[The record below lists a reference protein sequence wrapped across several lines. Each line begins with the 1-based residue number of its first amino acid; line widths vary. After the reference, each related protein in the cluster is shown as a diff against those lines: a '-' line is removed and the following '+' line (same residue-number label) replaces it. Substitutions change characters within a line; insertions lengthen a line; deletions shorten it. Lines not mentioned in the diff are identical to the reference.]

1 MAGAVLV
8 TGAGGGLGR
17 GVAERMSADGRGV
30 ALIDI
35 DKERLAE
42 TAAAVGSRGVTVTT
56 HVVDICD
63 VGALQAAVAE
73 AFAAHDD
80 LDGLVNVAG
89 LGGFRQYDALD
100 VDTWDKTYA
109 VNVRGVFF
117 AIQAFAAELATLG
130 REGAVV
136 NFSSIAARNGHELL
150 TAYGSSKAAVLALTQ
165 SSARA
170 LAPSI
175 RVNAVLPGLIW
186 TDMWRQS
193 AGWLAEYDP
202 ALAGVAPEQIFGA
215 MVDQLIPMKRP
226 QTVEDVAGAVAYLLS
241 ADAANVTGQSLHVD
255 GGAVLP

>member
-17 GVAERMSADGRGV
+17 GVAERMSAEGRGL
-30 ALIDI
+30 ALLDI
-35 DKERLAE
+35 DEARLSE
-42 TAAAVGSRGVTVTT
+42 TAAAVASRGVTVTA

-63 VGALQAAVAE
+63 VDALRAAVVE
-73 AFAAHDD
+73 AFLAHDD

-89 LGGFRQYDALD
+89 LGGFFRYDTLD
-100 VDTWDKTYA
+100 VDAWDKTYA

-117 AIQAFAAELATLG
+117 AIQAFAAELATRG
-130 REGAVV
+130 RAGAVV

-150 TAYGSSKAAVLALTQ
+150 TAYGSSKAAVLAMTNSL
-165 SSARA
+165 ARA
-170 LAPSI
+170 LAPTV

-193 AGWLAEYDP
+193 AGWLAEHDP
-202 ALAGVAPEQIFGA
+202 TLAGVAPEQIFGA

-241 ADAANVTGQSLHVD
+241 ADAGNVTGQSLHVD

>member
-17 GVAERMSADGRGV
+17 GVAERMSVEGRGL
-30 ALIDI
+30 ALLDI
-35 DKERLAE
+35 DEGRLSE
-42 TAAAVGSRGVTVTT
+42 TAAAVASRGVVVTT

-63 VGALQAAVAE
+63 VDALRAAVVE
-73 AFAAHDD
+73 AFLAHDD

-89 LGGFRQYDALD
+89 LGGFYQHDTLD
-100 VDTWDKTYA
+100 VDAWDKTYA

-117 AIQAFAAELATLG
+117 AIQAFAAELATRG

-150 TAYGSSKAAVLALTQ
+150 TAYGSSKAAVLAMT
-165 SSARA
+165 SSLARA
-170 LAPSI
+170 LAPTV

-193 AGWLAEYDP
+193 AGWLAEHDP
-202 ALAGVAPEQIFGA
+202 TLAGVAPEQIFGA

-241 ADAANVTGQSLHVD
+241 AAAVNVTGQSLHVD

>member
-17 GVAERMSADGRGV
+17 GVAERMSAEGRGL
-30 ALIDI
+30 ALLDI
-35 DKERLAE
+35 DEERLSE
-42 TAAAVGSRGVTVTT
+42 TAAAVASRGVAVTT

-63 VGALQAAVAE
+63 VDALRETVAH
-73 AFAAHDD
+73 AFLAHDD

-89 LGGFRQYDALD
+89 LGGFFQYDTLD
-100 VDTWDKTYA
+100 VDAWDKTYA

-117 AIQAFAAELATLG
+117 AIQAFAAELATRG

-150 TAYGSSKAAVLALTQ
+150 TAYGSSKAAVLAMTNSL
-165 SSARA
+165 ARA
-170 LAPSI
+170 LAPAV

-193 AGWLAEYDP
+193 AGWLAEHDP
-202 ALAGVAPEQIFGA
+202 TLAGVAPEQIFGA

-241 ADAANVTGQSLHVD
+241 ADAVNVTGQSLHVD